1 MPAPTGTKRVKG
13 VQVYRPFIYGSI
25 AKPVDPDNRPAGITA
40 EHTHL
45 WSVYVRG
52 VDGEDISYWL
62 KKVQFK
68 LHETYANSSRMI
80 ESPPF
85 EVTESGWGEFEV
97 QLKLYFVPEANEK
110 AQTLWHALKLHP
122 YGPDAEGQKERRET
136 IVSQNYE
143 EIIFNEPV
151 EGFYDILTSGPP
163 QPGRGKG
170 SKGSKQASTMKK
182 QGERSAEIP
191 QDTSRENAYS
201 VKTEETELL
210 RLREASKAVE
220 ALIRQEKGALKE
232 KEEKLATLKRE
243 AEASQ
248 P

>member
-1 MPAPTGTKRVKG
+1 
-13 VQVYRPFIYGSI
+13 
-25 AKPVDPDNRPAGITA
+25 
-40 EHTHL
+40 
-45 WSVYVRG
+45 
-52 VDGEDISYWL
+52 
-62 KKVQFK
+62 
-68 LHETYANSSRMI
+68 MI

-143 EIIFNEPV
+143 EILFNEPV

-170 SKGSKQASTMKK
+170 SKGSKQASTIKK

-191 QDTSRENAYS
+191 QDNSRENPYS

-210 RLREASKAVE
+210 RLREASKTVE
-220 ALIRQEKGALKE
+220 ALIRQEKSALKE
-232 KEEKLATLKRE
+232 KEERLATLKRE